1 MVHLMIKFA
10 KYQIYFYILPTF
22 SETFIG
28 IKQVWSELQ
37 PPRPLEV
44 KFKIYTPID
53 HGFTWSDSCDYE
65 SWLWKQWLM
74 KICSC
79 PKDIFKFDI
88 CNFSKSMSLFDSNL
102 WGLKIPF
109 VNTHSYES
117 KTMIVCKFWT
127 FPPTPFEA
135 VAETILAWSQWNFL
149 KIWLRY
155 KSQFD
160 I

>member
-1 MVHLMIKFA
+1 MLNTKF
-10 KYQIYFYILPTF
+10 
-22 SETFIG
+22 TFISYPHFQKLSLG
-28 IKQVWSELQ
+28 SSKYGLSYSLQGHWRSSSKFTHLLIMDSPDVTLVILNHDSE
-37 PPRPLEV
+37 
-44 KFKIYTPID
+44 
-53 HGFTWSDSCDYE
+53 
-65 SWLWKQWLM
+65 
-74 KICSC
+74 ICSC

-135 VAETILAWSQWNFL
+135 VAETILAWSQWNFQ
-149 KIWLRY
+149 ISRVRY
-155 KSQFD
+155 ESWFG